1 MIRRDQLGIA
11 VVDCGD
17 VVVMPIDAL
26 GDIWLENHKLDNA
39 DDHDQMESWIKS
51 IGGVRCEF
59 RCDGRYGV
67 DRVTIVTD
75 DYEPYDGVLIGGPED
90 HSLRLLRTDEHDYE
104 EFTETLIQRG
114 TSVEEAFARYAK
126 YLRANDE

>member
-1 MIRRDQLGIA
+1 MIKRDELGIA

-26 GDIWLENHKLDNA
+26 GDIWLEHHRLDNA
-39 DDHDQMESWIKS
+39 DDHEQMEAWIKS
-51 IGGVRCEF
+51 IGGVCCEF

-67 DRVTIVTD
+67 DRVTVLTD

-90 HSLRLLRTDEHDYE
+90 NSLRLLRDDEPDYE
-104 EFTETLIQRG
+104 EFTDPLIESG
-114 TSVEEAFARYAK
+114 TSVDAAFVLYAK
-126 YLRANDE
+126 HLKENGE